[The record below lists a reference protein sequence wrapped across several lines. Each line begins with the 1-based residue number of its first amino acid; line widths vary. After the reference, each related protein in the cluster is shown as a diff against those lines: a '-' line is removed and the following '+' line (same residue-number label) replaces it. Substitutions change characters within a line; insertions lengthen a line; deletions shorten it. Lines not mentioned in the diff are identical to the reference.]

1 MPLASY
7 VNTGSSL
14 LAIGTECKEV
24 RRKHAATHNGTTVP
38 LWVYLKHDRSRRTE
52 KTFSGIGDGR
62 RDGKNATKQ
71 TNILKAK
78 L

>member
-52 KTFSGIGDGR
+52 KNLFWHRGR
-62 RDGKNATKQ
+62 Q
-71 TNILKAK
+71 TGRQKCDETNKHS
-78 L
+78 